1 MSSEPRQ
8 PPRTPPAVLIIGASG
23 FVGRA
28 LVRRL
33 ADRRAVATGHRRHG
47 NGLIPFDARRDSVE
61 ALIDRHGPFGHAL
74 LLHGMTRPDQCF
86 ADPEAARR
94 LNVESMRRLVSAL
107 VERGTTPVFT
117 SSEVVFDGRRGAY
130 AEGDEPRPLML
141 YGQHK
146 VEVER
151 FLVALDPAALVVRLG
166 RVVGASPGDG
176 TLFSDWLPA
185 LARGTDIPCATD
197 HVFSP
202 IHASDAA
209 EAMAR
214 LIDDG
219 RTGIVHVAGPE
230 AMSRLDMLKTL
241 MACWRRA
248 GLPLRSRILGRP
260 LASFPT
266 PEPRPRDV
274 SLSIERLVRWS
285 GFTPRDVS
293 AICEASIGAW
303 RSTRKGA
310 AEPSPRH
317 DRPVRD
323 QAEHGAPAIG

>member
-1 MSSEPRQ
+1 MPSEPRQ
-8 PPRTPPAVLIIGASG
+8 PPRAPPAVLIVGASG
-23 FVGRA
+23 PVGRA

-33 ADRRAVATGHRRHG
+33 ADRRVVATAHRRHG
-47 NGLIPFDARRDSVE
+47 DGLIPFDARRDSVE
-61 ALIDRHGPFGHAL
+61 ALIDRHGPFTHAL

-86 ADPEAARR
+86 ADPESARR
-94 LNVESMRRLVSAL
+94 LNVDSMRRLVTTL

-130 AEGDEPRPLML
+130 AEDDEPRPLML
-141 YGQHK
+141 YGRHK

-151 FLVALDPAALVVRLG
+151 FLAALDSPTLVVRLA

-185 LARGTDIPCATD
+185 LARGADIACAED

-202 IHASDAA
+202 IHLADAA
-209 EAMAR
+209 EVMAR
-214 LIDDG
+214 LIDGG
-219 RTGIVHVAGPE
+219 RTGMVHVAGPE

-241 MACWRRA
+241 MDRWRRA
-248 GLPLRSRILGRP
+248 GLPLRSRILARP

-274 SLSIERLVRWS
+274 SLAIERMVRWS
-285 GFTPRDVS
+285 GFTPRDIA

-303 RSTRKGA
+303 GRT
-310 AEPSPRH
+310 AESSAGQN
-317 DRPVRD
+317 RPVRD
-323 QAEHGAPAIG
+323 LALHGAPAIG

>member
-1 MSSEPRQ
+1 
-8 PPRTPPAVLIIGASG
+8 VLIIGASG

-28 LVRRL
+28 LLRRL
-33 ADRRAVATGHRRHG
+33 ADRRVVATAHRHPG
-47 NGLIPFDARRDSVE
+47 NGLIRFDAQRDPVE
-61 ALIDRHGPFGHAL
+61 ALIDRHGPFAHAL
-74 LLHGMTRPDQCF
+74 LLHGVTRPDQCF

-141 YGQHK
+141 YGRQK
-146 VEVER
+146 VEIER
-151 FLVALDPAALVVRLG
+151 LLAALDWPTLVVRLA

-185 LARGTDIPCATD
+185 LARGTDITCATD

-202 IHASDAA
+202 LHADDAA

-214 LIDDG
+214 LIDGG
-219 RTGIVHVAGPE
+219 RSGIVHLAGPQ
-230 AMSRLDMLKTL
+230 AMSRLDMLRTL
-241 MACWRRA
+241 MERWRRA
-248 GLPLRSRILGRP
+248 GLPLRARILARP

-274 SLSIERLVRWS
+274 SLNIGRLVRWT
-285 GFTPRDVS
+285 GFTPRDV
-293 AICEASIGAW
+293 AALCEASVAAW
-303 RSTRKGA
+303 RRTRKGLA
-310 AEPSPRH
+310 
-317 DRPVRD
+317 RD
-323 QAEHGAPAIG
+323 QAEPGAPAIG